1 MAEFLIQTKNSLL
14 TVKKFKDIELITD
27 CVSDIS
33 DKLLK
38 NPQIIVYGK
47 VCYQHRSIGFFSN
60 DSIGYH
66 YSNQLAKSQP
76 LTDNLQNLLNQ
87 VNGLYQT
94 DFNGILINKYEN
106 GSDYISAHSDD
117 EKDLSDIGVV
127 SLSYGETRKFRIRD
141 KITKKIVKD
150 IPLIEGEIVRM
161 GGKFQQE
168 FTHEIPV
175 EKKING
181 IRYSFTFRK
190 HNT

>member
-1 MAEFLIQTKNSLL
+1 MADFLIQTKNSLL
-14 TVKKFKDIELITD
+14 TVQKFKDIELITD

-76 LTDNLQNLLNQ
+76 LTDNLQDLLNQ
-87 VNGLYQT
+87 VNELYQT

>member
-1 MAEFLIQTKNSLL
+1 MEEFLIQTKNSFL
-14 TVKKFKDIELITD
+14 TVQKFKDTKLITD

-60 DSIGYH
+60 NSIGYH

-76 LTDNLQNLLNQ
+76 LTDNLQDLLNQ
-87 VNGLYQT
+87 VNELYQT